1 MFVKIMSFSLKLRP
15 ITLQTQD
22 NGWELHNQRGFATHW
37 FSPLPGNVA
46 TDFTEPYPEDR
57 TLNSPGGIVYYHI
70 LKFNF
75 LHFKL

>member
-1 MFVKIMSFSLKLRP
+1 MFVKNYVIFFK
-15 ITLQTQD
+15 ITTHYAPNARQR
-22 NGWELHNQRGFATHW
+22 WELHNPQGFATHW

-57 TLNSPGGIVYYHI
+57 TLNPSGGIVYYHI